1 MKYFIGVVF
10 ILTSISISVAQN
22 RAQVL
27 NDSALGIYINE
38 TQKAISILEEAL
50 FIAEKEGNKKEI
62 GRILNS
68 KGVVYRHLGEFD
80 KSKALSLKSISFTN
94 DSIITA
100 SAYNNIG
107 AVNRNLGL
115 YEDAITY
122 LLKAL
127 AIYDTK
133 KMTRESATAN
143 NNIGIVYSFNNLND
157 KAIEYHLKAKT
168 EFEKLQNKKGVSE
181 VYNNIAIIYANE
193 GDLQKSLEYFKY
205 SLAIENDLKDQK
217 GIAESLNNVGAV
229 YYYME
234 SVDSA
239 LVYFEKSAEL
249 EKAIGNYSGVGA
261 SYNNIAQVLLEK
273 NRATEAKVYI
283 DSAFYYAQNYKV
295 ATDIEVALENYS
307 NYYQANKQPEKALDY
322 YKRYTIFKDSI
333 KNMDVKNKIAE
344 LEIEYQSEKKEKHIL
359 IQRAE
364 LAENERDISEKNS
377 FILGLV
383 GLAAVISLLGFL
395 VYNQQKLKN
404 KQLKKEGELKEALVK
419 IETQNRLQDQRLH
432 ISRDLH
438 DNIGAQLTFIISSLD
453 NLKYGF
459 KLPENLNTKLETIS
473 QFTTATIYELRDTI
487 WAMNKSAI
495 SFEDLQ
501 SRISNFIEKANK
513 SSDSIAFS
521 FNVNEDVESNK
532 LFTSVQ
538 GMNIY
543 RIIQES
549 VNNALKYANPTT
561 INVNFS
567 IKENT
572 FEMTIIDN
580 GTGFDMTKITY
591 GHGLENIKK
600 RAHELD
606 ADLEIMSS
614 EKGGTTIRVFKT
626 ETT

>member
-344 LEIEYQSEKKEKHIL
+344 LEIE
-359 IQRAE
+359 
-364 LAENERDISEKNS
+364 
-377 FILGLV
+377 
-383 GLAAVISLLGFL
+383 
-395 VYNQQKLKN
+395 
-404 KQLKKEGELKEALVK
+404 
-419 IETQNRLQDQRLH
+419 
-432 ISRDLH
+432 
-438 DNIGAQLTFIISSLD
+438 
-453 NLKYGF
+453 
-459 KLPENLNTKLETIS
+459 
-473 QFTTATIYELRDTI
+473 
-487 WAMNKSAI
+487 
-495 SFEDLQ
+495 
-501 SRISNFIEKANK
+501 
-513 SSDSIAFS
+513 
-521 FNVNEDVESNK
+521 
-532 LFTSVQ
+532 
-538 GMNIY
+538 
-543 RIIQES
+543 
-549 VNNALKYANPTT
+549 
-561 INVNFS
+561 
-567 IKENT
+567 
-572 FEMTIIDN
+572 
-580 GTGFDMTKITY
+580 
-591 GHGLENIKK
+591 
-600 RAHELD
+600 
-606 ADLEIMSS
+606 
-614 EKGGTTIRVFKT
+614 
-626 ETT
+626 